1 MADPQGDL
9 RRNPDFKSGVTV
21 SQVVVK
27 TEDCSRILIY
37 VLVKSGKWEAKQINK
52 HLKKIVYIY
61 FVSKVKGKILLSF
74 LS

>member
-9 RRNPDFKSGVTV
+9 RRNPDFKSSVTV

-37 VLVKSGKWEAKQINK
+37 VLVESGKCEAEQINK
-52 HLKKIVYIY
+52 YLKKIAYAY
-61 FVSKVKGKILLSF
+61 FVSKMKGKILLSF